1 MGMEVTELS
10 AVKEMGRRGER
21 RAYLGNKAVN
31 FQGSQGER
39 VIERK
44 EPVRGVGAE
53 RRGKDTWGIW
63 CRAVNCV
70 LVGKG
75 FKAACFLG
83 RD

>member
-1 MGMEVTELS
+1 MTF
-10 AVKEMGRRGER
+10 R
-21 RAYLGNKAVN
+21 
-31 FQGSQGER
+31 GSQGER

-53 RRGKDTWGIW
+53 RRGEDTRGIC

-70 LVGKG
+70 LAGKG